1 MFKALAKESFPGD
14 VSWKQTYCDFENGKL
29 FCEWEAPAKD
39 MLEQG
44 LREKDIPFDAIF
56 NVRLFDPAKSDFV

>member
-29 FCEWEAPAKD
+29 FCEWEAPAK
-39 MLEQG
+39 
-44 LREKDIPFDAIF
+44 
-56 NVRLFDPAKSDFV
+56 SDFV